1 MQTDVI
7 DYASERT
14 PRRLSDWLR
23 LAPGAVSLVLAVVQ
37 PFWILLLFSFF
48 CGDLMN
54 GNGLPRREE
63 ALLTVVASLPCV
75 AGVLLGI
82 YSVIISGI
90 RLRNACGVIG
100 LILSLVTGVSWLFG
114 YSPGLDLLDRLS
126 KF

>member
-1 MQTDVI
+1 MRTDVI

-37 PFWILLLFSFF
+37 PFWILLLARFF
-48 CGDLMN
+48 WGDLMD
-54 GNGLPRREE
+54 GNQREE
-63 ALLTVVASLPCV
+63 ALLTAVATLPCV